1 MRKLFI
7 PLLLCSALEANE
19 KNGFFIEAGFETGLL
34 EGTQTQEK
42 NYTTTQTTTKTTTNN
57 YNYLPL
63 NSILQRATNLFKDA
77 DISKLSFSSLS
88 PVRASLDLSG
98 HLTIENFLP
107 YNLNNVKLS
116 FTDAQ
121 GNVIDLGVIET
132 LPKQS
137 KIVLSYQQFNETKQV
152 FDNIME
158 EQKKYYEKEAERRK
172 NKTTSSVSETNR
184 EPSFTFP
191 TFEVLSTPHS
201 DPNTQRVFEALSKIN
216 TNLVMKY
223 SDTNNFESAKDKT
236 EKFTAKTAEEFTNLM
251 LNMIAVLDSQSWGDA
266 ILNAPFEF
274 TDNKQSGEC
283 TNKGDSNDNCVYPQ
297 KNGLVKSNVDK
308 KYVLDK
314 QSIVNN
320 FRGKTDLDVSLLN
333 GAGVDGLG
341 SNTTP
346 TNNDDGKNYGQLA
359 VVASALNPQKLFGTD
374 YKTINLADLR
384 AILHEFSHTKGYTHN
399 GNMTYQRVP
408 VVGSNGQQEKKDDGA
423 LKDSDGLP
431 YNVCSLYGGQGQ
443 PSFPSNYPNSIYHNC
458 ADVPA
463 GFLGVTA
470 AVWQQLINQNA
481 LPINFANLNSQ
492 TNYNLNATLNT
503 QDMANSVIGTIQKT
517 LTATSTT
524 TTTSYHHSKSL
535 QRFRSPLLGINVKI
549 GYQNYFNDFIGL
561 AYYGIIKYNYAKA
574 ANQKVQQLSYG
585 GGIDLLLDFI
595 TTYSNKNSPTGIQT
609 RRNFSSSFGIFGGLR
624 GLYNSYYA
632 LNKVKGS
639 GNLDAATGL
648 NYRYKHSKYSVGIS
662 IPLIQRKASVIS
674 SGSDYTNSF
683 VFNEGASHFKVFF
696 NYGWVF

>member
-7 PLLLCSALEANE
+7 PLLLFSALEANE

-42 NYTTTQTTTKTTTNN
+42 RHTTTKNTYAT
-57 YNYLPL
+57 YNYLPTDAVL
-63 NSILQRATNLFKDA
+63 KRAANLFTDA
-77 DISKLSFSSLS
+77 KSISQLNFSSLS
-88 PVRASLDLSG
+88 PVKVLYIG
-98 HLTIENFLP
+98 GKLTIENFLP

-121 GNVIDLGVIET
+121 GNMIDLGVIET
-132 LPKQS
+132 IPKHS
-137 KIVLSYQQFNETKQV
+137 KIVLPGEA
-152 FDNIME
+152 FDSL
-158 EQKKYYEKEAERRK
+158 KEAFDKIDPYTFFFPKFEA
-172 NKTTSSVSETNR
+172 TSTSVS
-184 EPSFTFP
+184 
-191 TFEVLSTPHS
+191 
-201 DPNTQRVFEALSKIN
+201 DANTQRVFETLNKIK
-216 TNLVMKY
+216 TNLIMKY
-223 SDTNNFESAKDKT
+223 SNENPSNFNTCPYNNNGNTKNDCWQP
-236 EKFTAKTAEEFTNLM
+236 FTPQTAEEFTNLM

-266 ILNAPFEF
+266 ILNAPFDF
-274 TDNKQSGEC
+274 TNSSTDCDNDPSKCVNPGINGRVDSKVDQQYVLNKQG
-283 TNKGDSNDNCVYPQ
+283 
-297 KNGLVKSNVDK
+297 
-308 KYVLDK
+308 
-314 QSIVNN
+314 IVNN
-320 FRGKTDLDVSLLN
+320 FRKKIEID
-333 GAGVDGLG
+333 
-341 SNTTP
+341 
-346 TNNDDGKNYGQLA
+346 A
-359 VVASALNPQKLFGTD
+359 VVLKNSGVVGLANGYGNDGEYGTLGVEAYALEPQKLFGNNL
-374 YKTINLADLR
+374 KTINLQDLR
-384 AILHEFSHTKGYTHN
+384 TILHEFSHTKGYGHN

-408 VVGSNGQQEKKDDGA
+408 TGQNENGKP
-423 LKDSDGLP
+423 KDSDGLP

-443 PSFPSNYPNSIYHNC
+443 SAFPSNYPNSIYHNC

-481 LPINFANLNSQ
+481 LPINFANLGSQ
-492 TNYNLNATLNT
+492 TNYNLNASLNT
-503 QDMANSVIGTIQKT
+503 QDLANSMLSTIQKT
-517 LTATSTT
+517 FVTSSVTNHYV
-524 TTTSYHHSKSL
+524 SSAS
-535 QRFRSPLLGINVKI
+535 QSFRSPILGVNAKI

-585 GGIDLLLDFI
+585 GGIDLLVDFI

-624 GLYNSYYA
+624 GLYNSYYV

-639 GNLDAATGL
+639 GNLDVATGL

-662 IPLIQRKASVIS
+662 IPLIQRKASVVS
-674 SGSDYTNSF
+674 SDGDYTNSF

>member
-7 PLLLCSALEANE
+7 PLLLFSALEANE

-42 NYTTTQTTTKTTTNN
+42 RHTTTKNTYAT
-57 YNYLPL
+57 YNYLPTDT
-63 NSILQRATNLFKDA
+63 ILKRAANLFTNA
-77 DISKLSFSSLS
+77 EAISKLKFSSLS
-88 PVRASLDLSG
+88 LVRVSYMYNG
-98 HLTIENFLP
+98 QLTIENFLP
-107 YNLNNVKLS
+107 YNLSNVKLS

-132 LPKQS
+132 IPKHS
-137 KIVLSYQQFNETKQV
+137 KIVLPGEAFDSLKEV
-152 FDNIME
+152 FDKIDPYTFFLP
-158 EQKKYYEKEAERRK
+158 KIEA
-172 NKTTSSVSETNR
+172 TSTSVS
-184 EPSFTFP
+184 
-191 TFEVLSTPHS
+191 
-201 DPNTQRVFEALSKIN
+201 DANTQRVFETLNKIK
-216 TNLVMKY
+216 TNLVVNYRNENK
-223 SDTNNFESAKDKT
+223 FKDH
-236 EKFTAKTAEEFTNLM
+236 ENHWEAFTPQTAEEFTNLM

-274 TDNKQSGEC
+274 TNKGGGGEC
-283 TNKGDSNDNCVYPQ
+283 DTSKENDCVNPGT
-297 KNGLVKSNVDK
+297 NGLVNSQNQQ
-308 KYVLDK
+308 YVLNK
-314 QSIVNN
+314 QDIVNK
-320 FRGKTDLDVSLLN
+320 FRNKADLDVVILKDS
-333 GAGVDGLG
+333 GVVGLG
-341 SNTTP
+341 SDITP
-346 TNNDDGKNYGQLA
+346 SNNDDGKHYGQLG
-359 VVASALNPQKLFGTD
+359 VVASALDPKKLFSD
-374 YKTINLADLR
+374 NLKTINLEDLR
-384 AILHEFSHTKGYTHN
+384 TILHEFSHTKGYTHN

-408 VVGSNGQQEKKDDGA
+408 TGQNENGKP
-423 LKDSDGLP
+423 KDSDGLP
-431 YNVCSLYGGQGQ
+431 YNVCSRFNGSGQ
-443 PSFPSNYPNSIYHNC
+443 PTFPSNYPNSIYHNC

-481 LPINFANLNSQ
+481 LPINYANLGSQ
-492 TNYNLNATLNT
+492 TNYNLNASLNT
-503 QDMANSVIGTIQKT
+503 QDLANSMLSTIQKT
-517 LTATSTT
+517 FLTSSVTNHYSSSTSQ
-524 TTTSYHHSKSL
+524 S
-535 QRFRSPLLGINVKI
+535 FRSPILGVNAKI

-574 ANQKVQQLSYG
+574 SSEKVQQLSYG

-595 TTYSNKNSPTGIQT
+595 TTYSNKNNPIDIQT
-609 RRNFSSSFGIFGGLR
+609 KRNFSSSFGIFGGLR

-639 GNLDAATGL
+639 GNLDATTGL

-674 SGSDYTNSF
+674 SGDGYTNSL

>member
-7 PLLLCSALEANE
+7 PLLLFSALEANE

-42 NYTTTQTTTKTTTNN
+42 RHTTTKNTYAT
-57 YNYLPL
+57 YNYLPTDT
-63 NSILQRATNLFKDA
+63 ILKRAANLFTNA
-77 DISKLSFSSLS
+77 EVISKLNFSSLS
-88 PVRASLDLSG
+88 PVKVLYIG
-98 HLTIENFLP
+98 GKLTIENFLP

-116 FTDAQ
+116 FKDAQ

-132 LPKQS
+132 IPKHS
-137 KIVLSYQQFNETKQV
+137 KIVLPGEA
-152 FDNIME
+152 FDSL
-158 EQKKYYEKEAERRK
+158 KEAFDKIGPYTFFLPKFEA
-172 NKTTSSVSETNR
+172 TSTSI
-184 EPSFTFP
+184 
-191 TFEVLSTPHS
+191 S
-201 DPNTQRVFEALSKIN
+201 DANTQRVFETLNNIK
-216 TNLVMKY
+216 TNLIMKY
-223 SDTNNFESAKDKT
+223 SNENPNNFNTCPYNNNGNTKNDCWQN
-236 EKFTAKTAEEFTNLM
+236 FTPQTAEEFTNLM

-274 TDNKQSGEC
+274 TNSSTDCDNDPSKCVNPGVNGRVDTKVDQQYILNKQG
-283 TNKGDSNDNCVYPQ
+283 
-297 KNGLVKSNVDK
+297 
-308 KYVLDK
+308 
-314 QSIVNN
+314 IINN
-320 FRGKTDLDVSLLN
+320 FRKKIEID
-333 GAGVDGLG
+333 
-341 SNTTP
+341 
-346 TNNDDGKNYGQLA
+346 A
-359 VVASALNPQKLFGTD
+359 VVLKNSGVVGLANGYGNDGEYGTLGVEAYALEPQKLFGND
-374 YKTINLADLR
+374 LKTINLEDLR
-384 AILHEFSHTKGYTHN
+384 TILHEFSHTKGYGHN

-408 VVGSNGQQEKKDDGA
+408 TGQNENGKP
-423 LKDSDGLP
+423 KDSDGLP

-443 PSFPSNYPNSIYHNC
+443 SAFPSNYPNSIYHNC

-492 TNYNLNATLNT
+492 TNYNLNASLNT
-503 QDMANSVIGTIQKT
+503 QDLANSMLGTIQKT
-517 LTATSTT
+517 FLTSSVTNHYFSSASQ
-524 TTTSYHHSKSL
+524 S
-535 QRFRSPLLGINVKI
+535 FRSPILGVNAKI

-561 AYYGIIKYNYAKA
+561 AYYGIIKYNYSKA
-574 ANQKVQQLSYG
+574 LNQKVQQLSYG

-595 TTYSNKNSPTGIQT
+595 TTYSNKNNPIGIQT

-639 GNLDAATGL
+639 GNLDVATGL

-662 IPLIQRKASVIS
+662 IPLIQRKASVVS
-674 SGSDYTNSF
+674 SGGDYTNSF

>member
-7 PLLLCSALEANE
+7 PLLLCSTLEANE

-34 EGTQTQEK
+34 EGAQTQEK
-42 NYTTTQTTTKTTTNN
+42 RHTTTKNTYAT
-57 YNYLPL
+57 YNYLPTDT
-63 NSILQRATNLFKDA
+63 ILKRAANLFTDA
-77 DISKLSFSSLS
+77 KSISQLNFSSLS
-88 PVRASLDLSG
+88 PVKVLYIG
-98 HLTIENFLP
+98 GKLTIENFLP
-107 YNLNNVKLS
+107 YNLSNVKLS

-132 LPKQS
+132 IPKHS
-137 KIVLSYQQFNETKQV
+137 KIVLPGDA
-152 FDNIME
+152 FDSL
-158 EQKKYYEKEAERRK
+158 KEAFDKIGPYTFFLPKFEA
-172 NKTTSSVSETNR
+172 TSTSVS
-184 EPSFTFP
+184 
-191 TFEVLSTPHS
+191 
-201 DPNTQRVFEALSKIN
+201 DANTQRVFETLNKIK
-216 TNLVMKY
+216 TNLIMKY
-223 SDTNNFESAKDKT
+223 SSENPSNFNTCPYNNNGNTKNDCWQP
-236 EKFTAKTAEEFTNLM
+236 FTPQTAEEFTNLM

-274 TDNKQSGEC
+274 TNSQTDCDNDPSKCVNPGINGRVDSKVDQQYVLNKQG
-283 TNKGDSNDNCVYPQ
+283 
-297 KNGLVKSNVDK
+297 
-308 KYVLDK
+308 
-314 QSIVNN
+314 IVNN
-320 FRGKTDLDVSLLN
+320 FRKKIEID
-333 GAGVDGLG
+333 
-341 SNTTP
+341 
-346 TNNDDGKNYGQLA
+346 A
-359 VVASALNPQKLFGTD
+359 VVLKNSGVVGLANGYGNDGEYGTLGVEAYALDPTKLFGNNL
-374 YKTINLADLR
+374 KTINLQDLR
-384 AILHEFSHTKGYTHN
+384 TILHEFSHTKGYTHN

-408 VVGSNGQQEKKDDGA
+408 TGQNENGKP
-423 LKDSDGLP
+423 KDSDGLP

-481 LPINFANLNSQ
+481 LPINFANLGSQ
-492 TNYNLNATLNT
+492 TNYNLNASLNT
-503 QDMANSVIGTIQKT
+503 QDLANSMLSTIQKT
-517 LTATSTT
+517 FVTSSVTNHYF
-524 TTTSYHHSKSL
+524 SSAS
-535 QRFRSPLLGINVKI
+535 QNFRSPILGVNAKI

-585 GGIDLLLDFI
+585 GGIDLLVDFI
-595 TTYSNKNSPTGIQT
+595 TTYSNKNNPIDIQT

-639 GNLDAATGL
+639 GNLDVATGL

-662 IPLIQRKASVIS
+662 IPLIQRKASIVS
-674 SGSDYTNSF
+674 SNGDYTNSL

>member
-42 NYTTTQTTTKTTTNN
+42 RHTTTKNTYAT
-57 YNYLPL
+57 YNYLPTDT
-63 NSILQRATNLFKDA
+63 ILKRAANLFTDA
-77 DISKLSFSSLS
+77 KSISQLNFSSLS
-88 PVRASLDLSG
+88 PVKVLYIG
-98 HLTIENFLP
+98 GKLTIENFLP
-107 YNLNNVKLS
+107 YNLSNVKIS

-132 LPKQS
+132 IPKHS
-137 KIVLSYQQFNETKQV
+137 KIVLPGEA
-152 FDNIME
+152 FDSL
-158 EQKKYYEKEAERRK
+158 KEAFDKIGPYTFFLPKFEA
-172 NKTTSSVSETNR
+172 TSTSVS
-184 EPSFTFP
+184 
-191 TFEVLSTPHS
+191 
-201 DPNTQRVFEALSKIN
+201 DANTQRVFETLNKIK
-216 TNLVMKY
+216 TNLIMKY
-223 SDTNNFESAKDKT
+223 SNENPNNFNTCPYNNNGNTKNDCWQP
-236 EKFTAKTAEEFTNLM
+236 FTPQTAEEFTNLM

-266 ILNAPFEF
+266 ILNAPFDF
-274 TDNKQSGEC
+274 TNSSTDCDNDPSKCVNPGINGRVDSKVDQQYVLNKQG
-283 TNKGDSNDNCVYPQ
+283 
-297 KNGLVKSNVDK
+297 
-308 KYVLDK
+308 
-314 QSIVNN
+314 IVNN
-320 FRGKTDLDVSLLN
+320 FRKKIEID
-333 GAGVDGLG
+333 
-341 SNTTP
+341 
-346 TNNDDGKNYGQLA
+346 A
-359 VVASALNPQKLFGTD
+359 VVLKNSGVVGLANGYGNDGEYGTLGVEAYALDPTKLFGNNL
-374 YKTINLADLR
+374 KTINLADLR
-384 AILHEFSHTKGYTHN
+384 TILHEFSHTKGYGHN

-408 VVGSNGQQEKKDDGA
+408 TGQNENGKP
-423 LKDSDGLP
+423 KDSDGLP

-443 PSFPSNYPNSIYHNC
+443 SAFPSNYPNSIYHNC

-481 LPINFANLNSQ
+481 LPINFANLGSQ
-492 TNYNLNATLNT
+492 TNYNLNASLNT
-503 QDMANSVIGTIQKT
+503 QDLANSMLSTIQKT
-517 LTATSTT
+517 FVTSSVTNHY
-524 TTTSYHHSKSL
+524 SSSAS
-535 QRFRSPLLGINVKI
+535 QNFRSPILGVNAKI

-585 GGIDLLLDFI
+585 GGIDLLVDFI
-595 TTYSNKNSPTGIQT
+595 TTYSNKNSPIDIQT
-609 RRNFSSSFGIFGGLR
+609 RKNFSSSFGIFGGLR

-639 GNLDAATGL
+639 GNLDVATGL

-662 IPLIQRKASVIS
+662 IPLIQRKASIVS
-674 SGSDYTNSF
+674 SNGDYTNSL

>member
-7 PLLLCSALEANE
+7 PLLLFSALEANQ

-42 NYTTTQTTTKTTTNN
+42 RHTTTKNTYAT
-57 YNYLPL
+57 YNYLPTDAVL
-63 NSILQRATNLFKDA
+63 KRAANLFTNA
-77 DISKLSFSSLS
+77 EAISKLKFSSLS
-88 PVRASLDLSG
+88 PVRVLYMYNG
-98 HLTIENFLP
+98 QLTIENFLP
-107 YNLNNVKLS
+107 YNLSNVKLS

-132 LPKQS
+132 IPKHSKIILPGEAFDGLKIDPYTLFLPK
-137 KIVLSYQQFNETKQV
+137 I
-152 FDNIME
+152 
-158 EQKKYYEKEAERRK
+158 EA
-172 NKTTSSVSETNR
+172 TSTSVS
-184 EPSFTFP
+184 
-191 TFEVLSTPHS
+191 
-201 DPNTQRVFEALSKIN
+201 DANTQRVFETLNKIK
-216 TNLVMKY
+216 TNLIVNYRNENK
-223 SDTNNFESAKDKT
+223 FEGHQNHWEA
-236 EKFTAKTAEEFTNLM
+236 FTPQTAEEFTNLM

-274 TDNKQSGEC
+274 T
-283 TNKGDSNDNCVYPQ
+283 NKGGEECDTSKENECVNPGT
-297 KNGLVKSNVDK
+297 NGRVNSKVDQ
-308 KYVLDK
+308 KYVLNK
-314 QSIVNN
+314 QDIVNK
-320 FRGKTDLDVSLLN
+320 FRNKADLDVVILKDS
-333 GAGVDGLG
+333 GVVGLG
-341 SNTTP
+341 SDITP
-346 TNNDDGKNYGQLA
+346 SNNDDGKHYGQLG
-359 VVASALNPQKLFGTD
+359 VVASALDPKKLFGND
-374 YKTINLADLR
+374 LKTIKLEDLR
-384 AILHEFSHTKGYTHN
+384 TILHEFSHTKGYTHN

-408 VVGSNGQQEKKDDGA
+408 TGQNENGKP
-423 LKDSDGLP
+423 KDSDGLP

-443 PSFPSNYPNSIYHNC
+443 SAFPSNYPNSIYHNC

-481 LPINFANLNSQ
+481 LPINFANLGSQ
-492 TNYNLNATLNT
+492 TNYNLNASLNT
-503 QDMANSVIGTIQKT
+503 QDLANSMLSTIQKT
-517 LTATSTT
+517 FVTSSVTNHYF
-524 TTTSYHHSKSL
+524 SSAS
-535 QRFRSPLLGINVKI
+535 QSFRSPILGVNAKI

-585 GGIDLLLDFI
+585 GGIDLLVDFI
-595 TTYSNKNSPTGIQT
+595 TTYSNKNNPIDIQT

-632 LNKVKGS
+632 LNKVKGN
-639 GNLDAATGL
+639 GNLDVATGL

-662 IPLIQRKASVIS
+662 IPLIQKKASVVS
-674 SGSDYTNSF
+674 SNGDYTNSF

>member
-34 EGTQTQEK
+34 EGAQTQE
-42 NYTTTQTTTKTTTNN
+42 QRHTTTKNTYAT
-57 YNYLPL
+57 YNYLPTDAVL
-63 NSILQRATNLFKDA
+63 KRAANLFTNA
-77 DISKLSFSSLS
+77 EAISKLKFSSLS
-88 PVRASLDLSG
+88 PVRVLYMYNG
-98 HLTIENFLP
+98 QLTIENFLP

-132 LPKQS
+132 IPKHS
-137 KIVLSYQQFNETKQV
+137 KIVLPGEA
-152 FDNIME
+152 FDSLKVDPYTLFLPKI
-158 EQKKYYEKEAERRK
+158 EA
-172 NKTTSSVSETNR
+172 TSTSVS
-184 EPSFTFP
+184 
-191 TFEVLSTPHS
+191 
-201 DPNTQRVFEALSKIN
+201 DANTQRVFETLNKIK
-216 TNLVMKY
+216 TDLVVNYRNENK
-223 SDTNNFESAKDKT
+223 FKDH
-236 EKFTAKTAEEFTNLM
+236 ENHWEAFTPQTAEEFTNLM

-266 ILNAPFEF
+266 ILNAPFDF
-274 TDNKQSGEC
+274 
-283 TNKGDSNDNCVYPQ
+283 TNKGGEECDTGKENECVNPGT
-297 KNGLVKSNVDK
+297 NGRVNSQNAS
-308 KYVLDK
+308 YVLNK
-314 QSIVNN
+314 QDIVNK
-320 FRGKTDLDVSLLN
+320 FRNKADLDVVVLKDS
-333 GAGVDGLG
+333 GVVGLG
-341 SNTTP
+341 SDITP
-346 TNNDDGKNYGQLA
+346 SNNDDGKHYGQLG
-359 VVASALNPQKLFGTD
+359 VVASALDPKKLFGNNL
-374 YKTINLADLR
+374 KTINLQDLR
-384 AILHEFSHTKGYTHN
+384 TILHEFSHTKGYTHN

-408 VVGSNGQQEKKDDGA
+408 TGQNENGKP
-423 LKDSDGLP
+423 KDSDGLP

-481 LPINFANLNSQ
+481 LPINFANLSNQ
-492 TNYNLNATLNT
+492 TNYNLNASLNT
-503 QDMANSVIGTIQKT
+503 QDLANSMLSTIQKT
-517 LTATSTT
+517 FVTSSVTNHYF
-524 TTTSYHHSKSL
+524 SSAS
-535 QRFRSPLLGINVKI
+535 QNFRSPILGVNAKI

-574 ANQKVQQLSYG
+574 SSEKVQQLSYG

-595 TTYSNKNSPTGIQT
+595 TTYSNKNSPIDIQT

-639 GNLDAATGL
+639 GNLDVATGL

-662 IPLIQRKASVIS
+662 IPLIQRKASIVS
-674 SGSDYTNSF
+674 SNGDYTNSL

>member
-7 PLLLCSALEANE
+7 PLLLFSALEANQ

-42 NYTTTQTTTKTTTNN
+42 RHTTTKNTYTT
-57 YNYLPL
+57 YNYLPTDT
-63 NSILQRATNLFKDA
+63 ILKRAANLFTNA
-77 DISKLSFSSLS
+77 EAISKLKFSSLS
-88 PVRASLDLSG
+88 PVKVLYIG
-98 HLTIENFLP
+98 GQLTIENFLP
-107 YNLNNVKLS
+107 YNLSNVKLS

-132 LPKQS
+132 IPKHS
-137 KIVLSYQQFNETKQV
+137 KIVLPGEA
-152 FDNIME
+152 FDSL
-158 EQKKYYEKEAERRK
+158 KEAFDKIDPYTFFLPKFEAVS
-172 NKTTSSVSETNR
+172 TSVS
-184 EPSFTFP
+184 
-191 TFEVLSTPHS
+191 
-201 DPNTQRVFEALSKIN
+201 DANTQRVFETLNKIK
-216 TNLVMKY
+216 TNLIMKY
-223 SDTNNFESAKDKT
+223 SSENPSNFNTCPYNNNGNTKNDCWQP
-236 EKFTAKTAEEFTNLM
+236 FTPQTAEEFTNLM

-274 TDNKQSGEC
+274 TNSPTDCDNDPSK
-283 TNKGDSNDNCVYPQ
+283 CVNPGT
-297 KNGLVKSNVDK
+297 NGLVDSKVDQQ
-308 KYVLDK
+308 YVLNK
-314 QSIVNN
+314 QGIVNN
-320 FRGKTDLDVSLLN
+320 FRKKIEID
-333 GAGVDGLG
+333 
-341 SNTTP
+341 
-346 TNNDDGKNYGQLA
+346 A
-359 VVASALNPQKLFGTD
+359 VVLKNSGVVGLANGYGNDGEYGTLGVEAYALEPTKLFGND
-374 YKTINLADLR
+374 LKTINLADLR
-384 AILHEFSHTKGYTHN
+384 TILHEFSHTKGYGHN

-408 VVGSNGQQEKKDDGA
+408 VTKDGQVEKDNNGKP
-423 LKDSDGLP
+423 KDSDGLP

-443 PSFPSNYPNSIYHNC
+443 SAFPSNYPNSIYHNC

-492 TNYNLNATLNT
+492 TNYNLNASLNT
-503 QDMANSVIGTIQKT
+503 QDLANSMLSTIQKT
-517 LTATSTT
+517 FVTSSVTNHY
-524 TTTSYHHSKSL
+524 SSSAS
-535 QRFRSPLLGINVKI
+535 QSFRSPILGVNAKI

-561 AYYGIIKYNYAKA
+561 AYYGIVKYNYSKA
-574 ANQKVQQLSYG
+574 LNQKFQQLSYG

-609 RRNFSSSFGIFGGLR
+609 KRNFSSSFGIFGGLR
-624 GLYNSYYA
+624 GLYNSYYV

-639 GNLDAATGL
+639 GNLDVATGL

-662 IPLIQRKASVIS
+662 IPLIQRKASVVS
-674 SGSDYTNSF
+674 SGGDYTNSF

>member
-7 PLLLCSALEANE
+7 PLLLFSALEANE

-34 EGTQTQEK
+34 EGAQTQEK
-42 NYTTTQTTTKTTTNN
+42 RHTTTKNTYAT
-57 YNYLPL
+57 YNYLPTDT
-63 NSILQRATNLFKDA
+63 ILKRAANLFTNA
-77 DISKLSFSSLS
+77 EAISKLKFSSLS
-88 PVRASLDLSG
+88 PVRVLYMYNG
-98 HLTIENFLP
+98 QLTIENFLP

-132 LPKQS
+132 IPKHS
-137 KIVLSYQQFNETKQV
+137 KIVLPGEA
-152 FDNIME
+152 FDSLKIDPYTLFLP
-158 EQKKYYEKEAERRK
+158 KIEA
-172 NKTTSSVSETNR
+172 TSTSVS
-184 EPSFTFP
+184 
-191 TFEVLSTPHS
+191 
-201 DPNTQRVFEALSKIN
+201 DANTQRVFETLNKIK
-216 TNLVMKY
+216 TNLVVNYRNENK
-223 SDTNNFESAKDKT
+223 FEGHQNHWEA
-236 EKFTAKTAEEFTNLM
+236 FTPQTAEEFTNLM

-274 TDNKQSGEC
+274 TNKGGGEECDTSKENECVNPGINGRVDSKVDQQYVLNKQ
-283 TNKGDSNDNCVYPQ
+283 D
-297 KNGLVKSNVDK
+297 
-308 KYVLDK
+308 
-314 QSIVNN
+314 IVNK
-320 FRGKTDLDVSLLN
+320 FRNKADLDVVILKDS
-333 GAGVDGLG
+333 GVVGLG
-341 SNTTP
+341 SDITP
-346 TNNDDGKNYGQLA
+346 SNNDDGKHYGQLG
-359 VVASALNPQKLFGTD
+359 VVASALDPKKLFGND
-374 YKTINLADLR
+374 LKTINLADLR
-384 AILHEFSHTKGYTHN
+384 TILHEFSHTKGYTHN

-408 VVGSNGQQEKKDDGA
+408 TGQNENGKP
-423 LKDSDGLP
+423 KDSDGLP
-431 YNVCSLYGGQGQ
+431 YNVCSLYGGSNQ
-443 PSFPSNYPNSIYHNC
+443 PAFPSNYPNSIYHNC

-481 LPINFANLNSQ
+481 LPINYANLGSQ
-492 TNYNLNATLNT
+492 TNYNLNASLNT
-503 QDMANSVIGTIQKT
+503 QDLANSMLGTIQKT
-517 LTATSTT
+517 FVTSSVTNHYF
-524 TTTSYHHSKSL
+524 SSAS
-535 QRFRSPLLGINVKI
+535 QSFRSPILGVNAKI

-574 ANQKVQQLSYG
+574 SSEKVQQLSYG

-595 TTYSNKNSPTGIQT
+595 TTYSNKNSPIGIQT

-624 GLYNSYYA
+624 GLYNSYYV

-639 GNLDAATGL
+639 GNLDVATGL

-662 IPLIQRKASVIS
+662 IPLIQRKASVVS

>member
-7 PLLLCSALEANE
+7 PLLLFSALEANE

-34 EGTQTQEK
+34 EGTQTQE
-42 NYTTTQTTTKTTTNN
+42 QRRTTTKNTYAT
-57 YNYLPL
+57 YNYLPTDAVL
-63 NSILQRATNLFKDA
+63 KRAANLFTDA
-77 DISKLSFSSLS
+77 KSISQLNFSSLS
-88 PVRASLDLSG
+88 PVKVLYIG
-98 HLTIENFLP
+98 GKLTIENFLP

-132 LPKQS
+132 IPKHS
-137 KIVLSYQQFNETKQV
+137 KIVLPGEA
-152 FDNIME
+152 FDSL
-158 EQKKYYEKEAERRK
+158 KEAFDKIDPYTFFFPKFEA
-172 NKTTSSVSETNR
+172 TSTSVS
-184 EPSFTFP
+184 
-191 TFEVLSTPHS
+191 
-201 DPNTQRVFEALSKIN
+201 DANTQRVFETLNKIK
-216 TNLVMKY
+216 TNLIMKY
-223 SDTNNFESAKDKT
+223 SNENPSNFNTCPYNNNGNTKNDCWQP
-236 EKFTAKTAEEFTNLM
+236 FTPQTAEEFTNLM

-266 ILNAPFEF
+266 ILNAPFDF
-274 TDNKQSGEC
+274 TNSSTDCDNDPSKCVNPGINGRVDSKVDQQYVLNKQG
-283 TNKGDSNDNCVYPQ
+283 
-297 KNGLVKSNVDK
+297 
-308 KYVLDK
+308 
-314 QSIVNN
+314 IVNN
-320 FRGKTDLDVSLLN
+320 FRKKIEID
-333 GAGVDGLG
+333 
-341 SNTTP
+341 
-346 TNNDDGKNYGQLA
+346 A
-359 VVASALNPQKLFGTD
+359 VVLKNSGVVGLANGYGNDGEYGTLGVEAYALEPQKLFGNNL
-374 YKTINLADLR
+374 KTINLEDLR
-384 AILHEFSHTKGYTHN
+384 TILHEFSHTKGYGHN

-408 VVGSNGQQEKKDDGA
+408 TGQNENGKP
-423 LKDSDGLP
+423 KDSDGLP

-443 PSFPSNYPNSIYHNC
+443 STFPSNYPNSIYHNC

-481 LPINFANLNSQ
+481 LPINFANLGSQ
-492 TNYNLNATLNT
+492 TNYNLNASLNT
-503 QDMANSVIGTIQKT
+503 QDLANSMLSTIQKT
-517 LTATSTT
+517 FVTSSVTNHYF
-524 TTTSYHHSKSL
+524 SSAS
-535 QRFRSPLLGINVKI
+535 QSFRSPILGVNVKI

-585 GGIDLLLDFI
+585 GGIDLLVDFI
-595 TTYSNKNSPTGIQT
+595 TTYSNKNSPIDIQT

-639 GNLDAATGL
+639 GNLDVATGL

-662 IPLIQRKASVIS
+662 IPLIQRKASIVS
-674 SGSDYTNSF
+674 SNGDYTNSL

>member
-42 NYTTTQTTTKTTTNN
+42 RHTTTKNTYAT
-57 YNYLPL
+57 YNYLPTDAVL
-63 NSILQRATNLFKDA
+63 KRAANLFTNA
-77 DISKLSFSSLS
+77 EAISKLKFSSLS
-88 PVRASLDLSG
+88 PVRVLYMYNG
-98 HLTIENFLP
+98 QLTIENFLP

-132 LPKQS
+132 LPKHS
-137 KIVLSYQQFNETKQV
+137 KIVLPGEA
-152 FDNIME
+152 FDSL
-158 EQKKYYEKEAERRK
+158 KKAFDKIDPYTFFLPKFEA
-172 NKTTSSVSETNR
+172 TSTSVS
-184 EPSFTFP
+184 
-191 TFEVLSTPHS
+191 
-201 DPNTQRVFEALSKIN
+201 DANTQRVFETLNKIK
-216 TNLVMKY
+216 TNLVVNYRNENK
-223 SDTNNFESAKDKT
+223 FKDH
-236 EKFTAKTAEEFTNLM
+236 ENHWEAFTPQTAEEFTNLM
-251 LNMIAVLDSQSWGDA
+251 LNMIAVLDSQSWSDA

-274 TDNKQSGEC
+274 TNKGGGEC
-283 TNKGDSNDNCVYPQ
+283 DTSKENECVNPQ
-297 KNGLVKSNVDK
+297 KNGRVNSKVDQQ
-308 KYVLDK
+308 YVLNK
-314 QSIVNN
+314 QGIVNK
-320 FRGKTDLDVSLLN
+320 FRNKADLDVVILKDS
-333 GAGVDGLG
+333 GVVGLG
-341 SNTTP
+341 SDITP
-346 TNNDDGKNYGQLA
+346 SNNDDGKHYGQLGVEA
-359 VVASALNPQKLFGTD
+359 YALDPKKLFSD
-374 YKTINLADLR
+374 NLKTINLEDLR
-384 AILHEFSHTKGYTHN
+384 TILHEFSHTKGYGHN

-408 VVGSNGQQEKKDDGA
+408 VMKDGQVEKDSNGKP
-423 LKDSDGLP
+423 KDSDGLP

-443 PSFPSNYPNSIYHNC
+443 PAFPSNYPNSIYHNC

-492 TNYNLNATLNT
+492 KNYNLNASLNT
-503 QDMANSVIGTIQKT
+503 QDMANSVISTIQKT
-517 LTATSTT
+517 FVTSSVTNHYF
-524 TTTSYHHSKSL
+524 SSAS
-535 QRFRSPLLGINVKI
+535 QSFRSPILGVNAKV

-561 AYYGIIKYNYAKA
+561 AYYGIIKYNYSKA
-574 ANQKVQQLSYG
+574 VNEKVQQLSYG

-595 TTYSNKNSPTGIQT
+595 TTYSNKNSPIDIQT

-624 GLYNSYYA
+624 GLYNSYYV

-639 GNLDAATGL
+639 GNLDVATGL

-662 IPLIQRKASVIS
+662 IPLIQRKARVVS

>member
-34 EGTQTQEK
+34 EGAQTQEK
-42 NYTTTQTTTKTTTNN
+42 RHTTTKNTYAT
-57 YNYLPL
+57 YNYLPTDAVL
-63 NSILQRATNLFKDA
+63 KRAANLFTDA
-77 DISKLSFSSLS
+77 KSISQLNFSSLS
-88 PVRASLDLSG
+88 PVKVLYIG
-98 HLTIENFLP
+98 GKLTIENFLP
-107 YNLNNVKLS
+107 YNLSNVKLS

-132 LPKQS
+132 IPKHS
-137 KIVLSYQQFNETKQV
+137 KIVLPGEA
-152 FDNIME
+152 FDSL
-158 EQKKYYEKEAERRK
+158 KEAFDKIDPYTFFFPKFEA
-172 NKTTSSVSETNR
+172 TSTSVS
-184 EPSFTFP
+184 
-191 TFEVLSTPHS
+191 
-201 DPNTQRVFEALSKIN
+201 DANTQRVFETLNKIK
-216 TNLVMKY
+216 TNLIMKY
-223 SDTNNFESAKDKT
+223 SNENPNNFNTCPYNNNSNTKNDCWQP
-236 EKFTAKTAEEFTNLM
+236 FTPQTAEEFTNLM

-266 ILNAPFEF
+266 ILNAPFDF
-274 TDNKQSGEC
+274 TNSPTDCDNDPSKCVNPGINGRVDSKVDQQYVLNKQG
-283 TNKGDSNDNCVYPQ
+283 
-297 KNGLVKSNVDK
+297 
-308 KYVLDK
+308 
-314 QSIVNN
+314 IVNN
-320 FRGKTDLDVSLLN
+320 FRKKIEID
-333 GAGVDGLG
+333 
-341 SNTTP
+341 
-346 TNNDDGKNYGQLA
+346 A
-359 VVASALNPQKLFGTD
+359 VVLKNSGVVGLANGYGNDGEYGTLGVEAYALDPTKLFGNNL
-374 YKTINLADLR
+374 KTINLEDLR
-384 AILHEFSHTKGYTHN
+384 TILHEFSHTKGYGHN

-408 VVGSNGQQEKKDDGA
+408 TGQSENGKP
-423 LKDSDGLP
+423 KDSDGLP

-443 PSFPSNYPNSIYHNC
+443 SAFPSNYPNSIYHNC

-481 LPINFANLNSQ
+481 LPINFANLGSQ
-492 TNYNLNATLNT
+492 TNYNLNASLNT
-503 QDMANSVIGTIQKT
+503 QDLANSMLSTIQKT
-517 LTATSTT
+517 FVTSSVTNHYF
-524 TTTSYHHSKSL
+524 SSAS
-535 QRFRSPLLGINVKI
+535 QNFRSPILGVNAKI

-595 TTYSNKNSPTGIQT
+595 TTYSNKNNPIDIQT

-639 GNLDAATGL
+639 GNLDVATGL

-662 IPLIQRKASVIS
+662 IPLIQRKASIVS
-674 SGSDYTNSF
+674 SDGDYTNSF